1 MMTYLSMYT
10 LHAHVRVCIAALYR
24 YWGFQMYTTLS
35 ALVCPY
41 TMLGITF
48 GSYCKQKR
56 FTKGL
61 IKIFKLWQTMHECLN

>member
-1 MMTYLSMYT
+1 MYT
-10 LHAHVRVCIAALYR
+10 LHVHVRVCIAALYR

-48 GSYCKQKR
+48 GSYCKQHASLKVS
-56 FTKGL
+56 
-61 IKIFKLWQTMHECLN
+61 